1 MRCYRNGGAFY
12 AFILIVFVCIFL
24 LFFGK
29 NRKNK
34 GGNYYMERDVTI
46 KQIILVTDGQSN
58 VGGDPVE
65 AAAKAYKNGIIVN
78 TIGIVDQKNSNE
90 DALNEIVH
98 IAKSGGGNYE
108 YSYINELFQ
117 TMQSLTYKTVNQTLQ
132 DVVSKQ
138 LKAMIGQDINSM
150 EPNSRSK
157 ILNYIDS
164 FSDDVGVQCCILL
177 DSSGS
182 MANKIHI
189 ARHSIL
195 DLIHSFKGRKGKV
208 DVAVIAFPGE
218 DLHKCKVLH
227 NFNDTPDK
235 LERSLYDVNPKG
247 GTPTALA
254 IEEGIR
260 LINRSNLVK
269 FKDSEVIE
277 VKEYII

>member
-1 MRCYRNGGAFY
+1 
-12 AFILIVFVCIFL
+12 
-24 LFFGK
+24 
-29 NRKNK
+29 
-34 GGNYYMERDVTI
+34 MERDVTI

-58 VGGDPVE
+58 VGSNPVE
-65 AAAKAYKNGIIVN
+65 TAAKAYRNGIIVN
-78 TIGIVDQKNSNE
+78 TIGIVDQKGSDE

-98 IAKSGGGNYE
+98 IAKAGGGNYE
-108 YSYINELFQ
+108 YSYIDELFQ

-132 DVVSKQ
+132 EVVSKQ
-138 LKAMIGQDINSM
+138 LKEMIGQDINSM
-150 EPNSRSK
+150 EPASRSK

-164 FSDDVGVQCCILL
+164 FSDDVAVQCCILL

-182 MANKIHI
+182 MANKIHV

-195 DLIHSFKGRKGKV
+195 DLIHSFKGRRGKI

-218 DLHKCKVLH
+218 DIHICKVLH
-227 NFNDTPDK
+227 NFDDAPDR
-235 LERSLYDVNPKG
+235 LERSLYDVEPKG

-254 IEEGIR
+254 IEEAIK
-260 LINRSNLVK
+260 LINKSNMVR